1 MTPIISTDRLTKQYR
16 PPHGPTAV
24 REITLAVEEG
34 EILSLLGRNGAG
46 KTTLIGLLCGL
57 FPPTSGH
64 ALIAGHSIAGEP
76 MAIKRVVGVV
86 PQEIAL
92 YLQLSGRQNLLYFG
106 QLYGLGGQALERAV
120 AGVLAVIEMSD
131 LADQKVGRLS
141 NGMKRRLNIAVAL
154 LHRPPLLLMDE
165 PTVGLDPDSRRRILD
180 LIMRLKREQGV
191 TVLYATHH
199 MAEAQEI
206 SDRVA
211 IMHEGRIIALGSPAA
226 LIRDIHAP
234 ETLCM
239 HVAGDSPPA
248 GLLDALRQMANVQQ
262 VSQHYGNV
270 TMSLVNTSRV
280 LPDILRT
287 AEQLGAD
294 IQTLTVAQPSL
305 EAVFLRLTGENL
317 EVTP

>member
-1 MTPIISTDRLTKQYR
+1 
-16 PPHGPTAV
+16 
-24 REITLAVEEG
+24 
-34 EILSLLGRNGAG
+34 
-46 KTTLIGLLCGL
+46 
-57 FPPTSGH
+57 
-64 ALIAGHSIAGEP
+64 
-76 MAIKRVVGVV
+76 
-86 PQEIAL
+86 
-92 YLQLSGRQNLLYFG
+92 
-106 QLYGLGGQALERAV
+106 
-120 AGVLAVIEMSD
+120 VIEMSD